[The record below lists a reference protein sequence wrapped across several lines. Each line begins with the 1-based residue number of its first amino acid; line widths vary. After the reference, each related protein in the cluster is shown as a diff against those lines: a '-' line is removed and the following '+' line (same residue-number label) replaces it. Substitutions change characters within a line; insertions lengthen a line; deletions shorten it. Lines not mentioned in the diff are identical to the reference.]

1 MRRRSCAWGVLLGAA
16 FGSFA
21 GQWWIIAQEPAGA
34 PAIIAISPVAIAP
47 GAKASLRIRGI
58 KLLDTSEVKF
68 PGAAVTLV
76 VEIKEKKKA
85 EVPNGLEPKDVGDTQ
100 VEVVFDVPAELP
112 AGDLAI
118 CLVTPHGATVT
129 RTIRVVAPGT
139 VVDEKEPNG
148 GFREAQ
154 PIESNHSVRATI
166 ANDKDVDVF
175 VFTAPAHGTIE
186 AEVVAA
192 RCASLLDPL
201 LTLVDAH
208 GNTLATSDDASGR
221 DAQLSVRNAEGGRV
235 FAVVQDA
242 NDRGSAWHS
251 YELIV
256 HARP

>member
-1 MRRRSCAWGVLLGAA
+1 VLGTA

-21 GQWWIIAQEPAGA
+21 GEWRIMAQEPAGP
-34 PAIIAISPVAIAP
+34 PAIMAISPVAIVR

-58 KLLDTSEVKF
+58 KLLDTSSVKF
-68 PGAAVTLV
+68 PGASGTLV
-76 VEIKEKKKA
+76 AEIKEKKKA
-85 EVPNGLEPKDVGDTQ
+85 EVPNGLELKDVGDTQ
-100 VEVVFDVPAELP
+100 VEVAFEVPAEFP

-118 CLVTPHGATVT
+118 SLVTPHGTTAP
-129 RTIRVVAPGT
+129 RAIRVVVAPESL
-139 VVDEKEPNG
+139 VDEKEPNG

-154 PIESNHSVRATI
+154 PIESNQSVRATI

-175 VFTAPAHGTIE
+175 VFTAPAHGTID

-192 RCASLLDPL
+192 RRASLLDPL

-208 GNTLATSDDASGR
+208 GNILATSDDTSGR

-235 FAVVQDA
+235 FVVVQDA

-251 YELIV
+251 YEFIV